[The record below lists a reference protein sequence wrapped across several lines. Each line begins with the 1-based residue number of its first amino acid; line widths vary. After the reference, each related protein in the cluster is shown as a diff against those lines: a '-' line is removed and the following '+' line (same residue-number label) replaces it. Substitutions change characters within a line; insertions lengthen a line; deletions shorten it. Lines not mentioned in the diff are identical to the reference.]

1 MQAAFDIQRRREE
14 DNVALLRLLG
24 GIPYNPNYDHDYV
37 PTSRKVIMRWMYNEQ
52 VKGSATIPARAIK
65 QFPNAFRQS
74 YGANHKKACRWFND
88 CEGTFDRGSLH
99 VSSYTDGGRVQ
110 VQRKARRGCGRK
122 VSPWV
127 SAIHLEL
134 KDEFERLRK
143 AGVKFDPNLL
153 RTLAVSLVSR
163 GLEYGPD
170 YEMLLGKDSV
180 DIDGKKHIDKLTY
193 RWNFMERNNIVTRR
207 QTGKLSVSP
216 EKQEAIERS
225 VAYHMGQLKRD
236 FENGTLDEDLVRNAD
251 EAHFIVNMDNHKTL
265 GFIGD
270 EEVKY
275 SDVTSGGEGMTMV
288 VWMGG
293 GKEALLGDPMMIFQ
307 NAQSSFPIRGVPND
321 VEGVSYRTGPKGWI
335 DRSVFPLFISD
346 PKSFVRHRNGK
357 LADPQG
363 RKVTLFVDNC
373 GGHNDSPLL
382 RRALDN
388 ANPADQ
394 WPIQKVKECW
404 TKIWNKE
411 KLRMLENED
420 VSEASGKLKNP
431 GKHFFLRT
439 ASQSVKDANSQKD
452 SDGLSYTRKAMIRCG
467 LSLENGEWKESML
480 SKQLQ
485 DIINKYRDNF
495 DGTPVDEVVESEQEC
510 SSGSE

>member
-1 MQAAFDIQRRREE
+1 MDFLIRCCLIGLLYQSAQVWDYKATVVFFEYQLELALHQNTASTTSVHYELPSIGLYIQRHKEE

-24 GIPYNPNYDHDYV
+24 GIPYDPNDDHDYV
-37 PTSRKVIMRWMYNEQ
+37 PSESEEEEEAAANFLAQPSSDEENTENSFTTKRSTSFKESYHALIRHNTCTGNQTV
-52 VKGSATIPARAIK
+52 S
-65 QFPNAFRQS
+65 NAFCQS
-74 YGANHKKACRWFND
+74 YGANHKKACHWFKD

-110 VQRKARRGCGRK
+110 VQRKARRGRGRK

-143 AGVKFDPNLL
+143 AGVKFDLNLL
-153 RTLAVSLVSR
+153 RTLAMSLVSR

-193 RWNFMERNNIVTRR
+193 LWIQNFMERNNIVTRR

-216 EKQEAIERS
+216 EKQEAIEQS

-236 FENGTLDEDLVRNAD
+236 FENGTS
-251 EAHFIVNMDNHKTL
+251 H
-265 GFIGD
+265 
-270 EEVKY
+270 
-275 SDVTSGGEGMTMV
+275 
-288 VWMGG
+288 WMRICF
-293 GKEALLGDPMMIFQ
+293 D
-307 NAQSSFPIRGVPND
+307 
-321 VEGVSYRTGPKGWI
+321 
-335 DRSVFPLFISD
+335 IS
-346 PKSFVRHRNGK
+346 
-357 LADPQG
+357 PQIQ
-363 RKVTLFVDNC
+363 LIC
-373 GGHNDSPLL
+373 AS
-382 RRALDN
+382 
-388 ANPADQ
+388 Q
-394 WPIQKVKECW
+394 QIQKVKECW

-485 DIINKYRDNF
+485 DIMNKYRENF
-495 DGTPVDEVVESEQEC
+495 DGTQVDEVVKSEQEC